1 MMGWIGN
8 TSGLSAAARACLLAG
23 AVLGVSGCASF
34 GPVSVDRDR
43 FDYVQAIGDSW
54 KQQTLFN
61 VVKIRYADTPVFL
74 EVGQIISSYQLQGTV
89 AVGGTVNF
97 GSVPSSIF
105 PSSVLSLGTAGSYI
119 DRPTV
124 VYTPLTGAHFVKTMM
139 TPIPP
144 PALFPLIESGWPV
157 DLLFQIGVQNI
168 NGISNRKGGARGH
181 AAEPEFAPLLAVL
194 RRIQVSDSIGLRV
207 EVSKET
213 KREATV
219 LTFRQKDMSPEV
231 LADLALV
238 KKLLGLRPD
247 LREFKVVYGL
257 VAEGDDVIAIRTR
270 SAFQILVELGA
281 DVEVPAEHVAERR
294 TYPSIPAPAGGP
306 EALPPLVRI
315 QSGTSR
321 PADAFA
327 AIKYRDYWYWVD
339 DRDFRSKGIFTF
351 LMVIMTLAEKD
362 EKAPQPVVT
371 IPAN

>member
-1 MMGWIGN
+1 
-8 TSGLSAAARACLLAG
+8 LSAAARACLLAG

-43 FDYVQAIGDSW
+43 FDYVQAIANSW
-54 KQQTLFN
+54 KQQTLLN
-61 VVKIRYADTPVFL
+61 VIKMRYADTPVFL
-74 EVGQIISSYQLQGTV
+74 EVGQIISSYQLAGAVT
-89 AVGGTVNF
+89 VGGTVNF
-97 GSVPSSIF
+97 GSVAANDL
-105 PSSVLSLGTAGSYI
+105 LSLGTAGSYI

-144 PALFPLIESGWPV
+144 PALFLLIESGWAA
-157 DLLFQIGVQNI
+157 DLLLQIGAQTI

-213 KREATV
+213 KREATA
-219 LTFRQKDMSPEV
+219 LTLRQKDLSPEV
-231 LADLALV
+231 LADLELV
-238 KKLLGLRPD
+238 RTLLGLRAD
-247 LREFKVVYGL
+247 LREFKVVYGA
-257 VAEGDDVIAIRTR
+257 VAEGDDVIAIQTR

-281 DVEVPAEHVAERR
+281 DVAVPAEHVAERR
-294 TYPSIPAPAGGP
+294 TYPPLPEPAGG
-306 EALPPLVRI
+306 EQALPPLVRI

-321 PADAFA
+321 PADAFT
-327 AIKYRDYWYWVD
+327 AIKYRDFWYWID

>member
-8 TSGLSAAARACLLAG
+8 SRGVSVAARACLLAG

-43 FDYVQAIGDSW
+43 FDYVQAIANSW
-54 KQQTLFN
+54 KQQTLLN
-61 VVKIRYADTPVFL
+61 VVKMRYADTPVFL
-74 EVGQIISSYQLQGTV
+74 EVGQIISSYQVGGAVT
-89 AVGGTVNF
+89 VGGTVNL
-97 GSVPSSIF
+97 GSVAAND
-105 PSSVLSLGTAGSYI
+105 LLTLGTAGTYV

-124 VYTPLTGAHFVKTMM
+124 TYSPLTGAHFIKTMM

-144 PALFPLIESGWPV
+144 PNLFPLIESGWPV

-168 NGISNRKGGARGH
+168 NGIANRKGGARGH
-181 AAEPEFAPLLAVL
+181 AADPEFGPLLAAL

-213 KREATV
+213 KREGMV
-219 LTFRQKDMSPEV
+219 MTFRQKDISPEV

-247 LREFKVVYGL
+247 LREFKVVYGA
-257 VAEGDDVIAIRTR
+257 VPEGNDVIAIQTR

-281 DVEVPAEHVAERR
+281 DIEVPAAHVAEQR
-294 TYPSIPAPAGGP
+294 TYPSIPVPQG
-306 EALPPLVRI
+306 EQVLPPMVRI
-315 QSGTSR
+315 QSGAAR

-327 AIKYRDYWYWVD
+327 AIRYRDYWYWVD
-339 DRDFRSKGIFTF
+339 DRDFRSKGIFTL
-351 LMVIMTLAEKD
+351 LMVVMTLAEKE
-362 EKAPQPVVT
+362 EKAPPPVVT